1 MFLGFLSVLYFGM
14 GQAPP
19 LLQTLGSS
27 TDLECSASA
36 SRERMAGVSVIL
48 RKRTLWK
55 FGWLLSLIFLPV
67 LALLFRQ
74 NTVTSDL

>member
-1 MFLGFLSVLYFGM
+1 MFLGFFSVLYFGM

-27 TDLECSASA
+27 VDLECSASA

-48 RKRTLWK
+48 RKTNIVEI
-55 FGWLLSLIFLPV
+55 WL
-67 LALLFRQ
+67 AA
-74 NTVTSDL
+74 

>member
-27 TDLECSASA
+27 ADLECSASA

-48 RKRTLWK
+48 RKTNIVEV
-55 FGWLLSLIFLPV
+55 WL
-67 LALLFRQ
+67 AA
-74 NTVTSDL
+74 